1 MLFKVRLNVNN
12 RGERLTSDKLMGSV
26 MFDERSFLR
35 ASIAATGVV
44 AAFGIIFGLLSGSF
58 SIAFDGVYSLAD
70 AGMTVLALWVSSLI
84 ATSAAGDPLSGRM
97 RDRFTM
103 GFWHLEPIVLL
114 LNGTLLMVVAIYALI
129 NAVISILKGGHELQ
143 FGFAIV
149 YAAFTVLACV
159 IMAITGARVNRK
171 LQSDFIA
178 LDVKAWIMSGGI
190 ASALLLAFLV
200 GYAAHGTPYGWIS
213 AYVDP
218 VVLALVCIVIIPLP
232 IGTVWQALSDILLI
246 TPRDLKAHVDCVACD
261 VVQRHGFVSHRAY
274 VAKVGRATQIELYF
288 IVPAN
293 LPPRSIEAWDR
304 VRDEIGAAIGDEGH
318 NRWLTIAFTADVEWA
333 E

>member
-1 MLFKVRLNVNN
+1 
-12 RGERLTSDKLMGSV
+12 
-26 MFDERSFLR
+26 MFDEASFLR
-35 ASIAATGVV
+35 MSIAATAVV
-44 AAFGIIFGLLSGSF
+44 AAFGIVFGLLSGSF

-70 AGMTVLALWVSSLI
+70 AGMTVMALWVSSLI
-84 ATSAAGDPLSGRM
+84 ARSATGDTLPGRM

-114 LNGTLLMVVAIYALI
+114 LNGTLLIVVAIYALI
-129 NAVISILKGGHELQ
+129 NAVISVLRGGHELQ

-149 YAAFTVLACV
+149 YAAFTVVACT
-159 IMAITGARVNRK
+159 IMAVTGARVNRK

-190 ASALLLAFLV
+190 AFALLLAFLL
-200 GYAAHGTPYGWIS
+200 GYGVRGTPLGWIS

-218 VVLALVCIVIIPLP
+218 AVLALVCIVIIPLP
-232 IGTVWQALSDILLI
+232 IGIVRQALSDILLI
-246 TPRDLKAHVDCVACD
+246 TPGDLKAHIDRVAGE
-261 VVQRHGFVSHRAY
+261 VVRRQGFLTYRAY

-288 IVPAN
+288 IVPQN

-304 VRDEIGAAIGDEGH
+304 VRDEVGAAIGGEGH
-318 NRWLTIAFTADVEWA
+318 DRWLTIAFTADLEWA